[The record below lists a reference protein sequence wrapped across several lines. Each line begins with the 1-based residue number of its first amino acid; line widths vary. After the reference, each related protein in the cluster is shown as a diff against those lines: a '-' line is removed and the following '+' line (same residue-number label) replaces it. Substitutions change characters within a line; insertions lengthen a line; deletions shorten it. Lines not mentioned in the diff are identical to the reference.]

1 MVVSN
6 TYTINDLYGSRVTI
20 KGTGVLMN
28 DEMDDFAA
36 RPGTPNIYG
45 LIQGERNKVEGGKRP
60 LSSMTP
66 TIVLTRDG
74 NFWFATGARGG
85 PRIISAVT
93 QIVQNVID
101 FDMNLQEAIS
111 APRIH
116 HQWLP
121 DELWQEKYGMSPDT
135 RSILERYGH
144 KFRERQDNL
153 ASATGIMRVIA
164 RQPANS
170 PEAAGATDSGP
181 ANSGSGMLLGAIDP
195 RSDGAAIGY

>member
-1 MVVSN
+1 MVPLKMMAKLEREQLRGLVEPHWRR
-6 TYTINDLYGSRVTI
+6 LYNFMFR
-20 KGTGVLMN
+20 
-28 DEMDDFAA
+28 
-36 RPGTPNIYG
+36 
-45 LIQGERNKVEGGKRP
+45 
-60 LSSMTP
+60 
-66 TIVLTRDG
+66 LTLDRDG

-101 FDMNLQEAIS
+101 YDMNLQEAIS

-121 DELWQEKYGMSPDT
+121 DELWQEKFGMSQDT

-144 KFRERQDNL
+144 KFREKQDYV
-153 ASATGIMRVIA
+153 ASATGVMRMRP
-164 RQPANS
+164 RQEPAD
-170 PEAAGATDSGP
+170 ADQGATDKGP
-181 ANSGSGMLLGAIDP
+181 SNLGNVMLMGAIDP